1 MKKINVIYGCLVF
14 VLLVSMCSCGAR
26 KVNKQHAKEETK
38 SEIVDNSVVEKQTD
52 TNVKTTT
59 IVKVDDKNETVTEE
73 TIMEPSDN
81 TKESFVIEK
90 DGTKVVLNNIKKTAR
105 KTTQKN
111 NTQSQLSGNSEQVA
125 KETVKE
131 QKSVNNT
138 ITSKKENS
146 VKNLDRKAIPWYY
159 FVIGFSV
166 LVLFFY
172 FFGKRYKFI

>member
-1 MKKINVIYGCLVF
+1 MKKPLAIF
-14 VLLVSMCSCGAR
+14 LLIVTYTIILCSCGAR
-26 KVNKQHAKEETK
+26 KVSTSSSKEETK
-38 SEIVDNSVVEKQTD
+38 AETIDNSKTEKQID
-52 TNVKTTT
+52 TNIKTATT
-59 IVKVDDKNETVTEE
+59 IKVDDKNEMVTEE
-73 TIMEPSDN
+73 TTISPEDN
-81 TKESFVIEK
+81 TKEAFIIEK
-90 DGTKVVLNNIKKTAR
+90 DGTKVVFSNIKKTVR

-125 KETVKE
+125 KEIVKQ

-146 VKNLDRKAIPWYY
+146 VKNVDRKSIPWYY